1 VSTSRPKSEARDDVP
16 GTLGNLLYADKT
28 KTRVG
33 EPEWIALVHAIG
45 QGDQHALHALFDRAH
60 RLAFTLI
67 MRITNDRQTAEELT
81 LDVFHD
87 VWRHAAQYDAD
98 GGTVLGWILNQARSR
113 AIDRVRFEQ
122 RKKRVNPQTEEPL
135 ASAAPATAE
144 DRLQQQERAL
154 GLRRALSALTP
165 DERQAVETAYFLE
178 LSYVEAA
185 AQLGQSVGTTK
196 TRIRSALDKLRRQL
210 AGDRDEET

>member
-16 GTLGNLLYADKT
+16 GTLGSLLYADRT

-33 EPEWIALVHAIG
+33 EAEWIALVRAIG
-45 QGDQHALHALFDRAH
+45 EGDQHAMQALFDRAH

-87 VWRHAAQYDAD
+87 VWRRAEQYDPA
-98 GGTVLGWILNQARSR
+98 GGTVLGWIMNQARSR
-113 AIDRVRFEQ
+113 AIDRVRFGQ
-122 RKKRVNPQTEEPL
+122 RKKRVIPQAEKPL
-135 ASAAPATAE
+135 ASGAQATAE

-154 GLRRALSALTP
+154 RLQRALSALTP

-185 AQLGQSVGTTK
+185 AQLGQPVGTTK

-210 AGDRDEET
+210 TRERNQES